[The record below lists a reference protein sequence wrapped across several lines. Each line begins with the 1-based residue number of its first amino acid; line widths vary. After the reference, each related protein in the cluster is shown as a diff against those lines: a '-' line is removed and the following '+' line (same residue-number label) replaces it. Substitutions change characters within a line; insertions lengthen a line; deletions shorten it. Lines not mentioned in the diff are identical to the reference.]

1 VLVIQAA
8 SADDLTAI
16 AVNRYIGSSSIW
28 INLIDLLGE
37 AGLMVKTGYRE
48 RYAAAF
54 VPEGSPL
61 WPGLVIDLSH
71 SKQRRVES
79 GYKKKATP
87 AEATETVAAAKEVKS
102 SQKKESEPAAVKTAE
117 TTKA

>member
-1 VLVIQAA
+1 VKGTKVLVIQAA

-48 RYAAAF
+48 RYAVAF
-54 VPEGSPL
+54 P
-61 WPGLVIDLSH
+61 
-71 SKQRRVES
+71 RRAPS
-79 GYKKKATP
+79 GP
-87 AEATETVAAAKEVKS
+87 AW
-102 SQKKESEPAAVKTAE
+102 
-117 TTKA
+117 